1 MIAQLP
7 DTTPEVDRESSL
19 ARAGRVIPNGVSA
32 GGRDIYR
39 DVIVRAQGAYLWERR
54 RPPVPTTSTRRWR
67 PPRERSPR
75 WPEEGGR

>member
-39 DVIVRAQGAYLWERR
+39 DVIVRAQGAYLWNG
-54 RPPVPTTSTRRWR
+54 
-67 PPRERSPR
+67 
-75 WPEEGGR
+75 GGRPAGVRCGGLRREFGD